1 VFPRDLPD
9 PFRLA
14 RSQLEPA
21 LASAGFRLAT
31 ECYDPEAF
39 GSVYTEYV
47 GRGRRLRLIWDGKDR
62 WLWIEAGP
70 AGEEHPSLAD
80 WHDLER
86 EFEIASDRIT
96 PVDAQ
101 TAPARLAN
109 LKSALDAMLR
119 GLTDWRKITS
129 RSLVVPAPSALV
141 PSTPWAPVPVRGPTS
156 MKALHR
162 SRGDP
167 WNQRRPPL

>member
-1 VFPRDLPD
+1 M
-9 PFRLA
+9 
-14 RSQLEPA
+14 
-21 LASAGFRLAT
+21 
-31 ECYDPEAF
+31 
-39 GSVYTEYV
+39 YTEYV

-86 EFEIASDRIT
+86 EFKIAPDRIS

-119 GLTDWRKITS
+119 GLTD
-129 RSLVVPAPSALV
+129 
-141 PSTPWAPVPVRGPTS
+141 
-156 MKALHR
+156 
-162 SRGDP
+162 
-167 WNQRRPPL
+167 